1 MTEHHLLS
9 AYGSC
14 AQDRAYDLVS
24 IEQGRGWS
32 LHHVTETAGVDLVS
46 WVEYRIRTTQSCSRV
61 LSPRRLIHIPSTS
74 HIPLNRLIFF
84 SLLLDTMYKYI
95 KQKTAGIL
103 LGLKKQQGRKRS
115 RQLFF
120 KYKTY

>member
-1 MTEHHLLS
+1 M
-9 AYGSC
+9 
-14 AQDRAYDLVS
+14 
-24 IEQGRGWS
+24 
-32 LHHVTETAGVDLVS
+32 VS
-46 WVEYRIRTTQSCSRV
+46 WVEYRISTTQSCSRV
-61 LSPRRLIHIPSTS
+61 LSPRRLIHIPGPS
-74 HIPLNRLIFF
+74 HTPLNRLTFF